1 MMTPEQEATLNIAIM
16 QTDEIFNARVTEVL
30 FKIMR
35 GKEFAEQV
43 QILAGQV
50 AENRIHSFKMK
61 LVQNIEY
68 QKNLANIIRETY

>member
-1 MMTPEQEATLNIAIM
+1 MTPEQEATLNIAIM

-43 QILAGQV
+43 QIQLRFQQPQAQ
-50 AENRIHSFKMK
+50 
-61 LVQNIEY
+61 
-68 QKNLANIIRETY
+68 